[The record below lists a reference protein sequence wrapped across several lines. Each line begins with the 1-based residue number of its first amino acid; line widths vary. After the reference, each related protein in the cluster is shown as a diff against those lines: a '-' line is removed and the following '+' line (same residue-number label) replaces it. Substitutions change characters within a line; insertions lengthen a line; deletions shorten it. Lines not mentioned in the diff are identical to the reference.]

1 MAVAAGFS
9 RRRVI
14 AYRNTHHNHGSNYVQ
29 VNTLMMALQ
38 FSYAPFHYDQETMD
52 ISRAMLKLREKWLPY
67 MLETIDKSLEIK
79 EPPFR

>member
-1 MAVAAGFS
+1 
-9 RRRVI
+9 
-14 AYRNTHHNHGSNYVQ
+14 
-29 VNTLMMALQ
+29 MMALQ

-79 EPPFR
+79 EPPFRLANLRI